1 MPYKGFLTADM
12 GDGTRLMQSKVLVAL
27 MQPAMEFRGKIPG
40 YQSRWRHAPVSNARI
55 PSVVLIQPFND
66 PVNN

>member
-1 MPYKGFLTADM
+1 
-12 GDGTRLMQSKVLVAL
+12 

-40 YQSRWRHAPVSNARI
+40 YQSRWRHAPVFNARI